1 MWRFLLIQDKTKKAQ
16 KASEIVV
23 FCRWYLENRLQKT
36 RKGQV
41 GLLLTRLLGEALV
54 PGLLVGS
61 LLQNLYLLLL
71 LLLHLLLV
79 IVIGGVGVSVNGV
92 TSATSY

>member
-1 MWRFLLIQDKTKKAQ
+1 M
-16 KASEIVV
+16 
-23 FCRWYLENRLQKT
+23 
-36 RKGQV
+36 

-61 LLQNLYLLLL
+61 LLHNLYLLLL
-71 LLLHLLLV
+71 LV
-79 IVIGGVGVSVNGV
+79 VVIGGVGVSVNGV